1 VLNPSKYAGLWIRLG
16 SKYSWLE
23 RPPPAFTAEL
33 LQPPPPTAS
42 SSRSLDFVEVGRRCC
57 RPSVAVEKLRPTC
70 CVATGCGGAV
80 ATVRG
85 VEYQALYRKYR
96 PQLFGDVVGQDHVTE
111 TLRREVAEGK
121 VAHAYLFA
129 GPRGTGKTT
138 SARILAKALNCVDRT
153 EAGEPCNVCDSCVAV
168 TAGTSMDVIELDAA
182 SHNKVEDVR
191 DIRVSVSTVAS
202 VGGAKRIFILDEAHM
217 LTKAAGNA
225 LLKTLEEPP
234 EHVHF
239 VLATTE
245 PYKLLDTI
253 RSRSQRFD
261 FQPLSLEVLS
271 THLEKISQLEGFDVE
286 PGSLL
291 AVARH
296 ARGSA
301 RDALSLLEQ
310 VAALGSGSVNDAGV
324 RRALG
329 LAGRDAYVRIANA
342 MAANDASDGL
352 KLVAELAGGGV
363 DLRQFV
369 GDAIGFFR
377 GVFLTQYGKD
387 IESVVDEPPDV
398 IEDWATVGGL
408 LEPAQVLR
416 VVDLLS
422 EALLKLREGREE
434 RLMLELSILKL
445 TRPEVSDDPAA
456 LSARIA
462 KLEQSGLAR
471 GPQADPTKSPQ
482 QPAVKVSSEENPKS
496 AELDIEPQVTIN
508 PTAEPVEIE
517 VLESDE
523 PTTIEVADVPSQPDA
538 DDPSPAAVPTSADLN
553 RIWPQLVAAVRELG
567 ARREAVFRE
576 SSPDGVEGSTVVL
589 TVPAHLEFHLEQ
601 LTSDKELRS
610 FVTDRASA
618 LLGSLVEV
626 EFRIVGEGTA
636 PPAHPVTA
644 EADVEEL
651 IPDKDSLL
659 EAPDSGTDPV
669 SLLAAELGAEV
680 VDDPDAD
687 PTG

>member
-1 VLNPSKYAGLWIRLG
+1 M
-16 SKYSWLE
+16 
-23 RPPPAFTAEL
+23 
-33 LQPPPPTAS
+33 
-42 SSRSLDFVEVGRRCC
+42 
-57 RPSVAVEKLRPTC
+57 
-70 CVATGCGGAV
+70 
-80 ATVRG
+80 
-85 VEYQALYRKYR
+85 EYQALYRKYR
-96 PQLFGDVVGQDHVTE
+96 PQLFGEVVGQGHVTE

-138 SARILAKALNCVDRT
+138 SARILAKALNCVDRSD
-153 EAGEPCNVCDSCVAV
+153 AGEPCNVCDSCVAV
-168 TAGTSMDVIELDAA
+168 TAGTSMDVVELDAA

-202 VGGAKRIFILDEAHM
+202 VGGAKRVFILDEAHM

-261 FQPLSLEVLS
+261 FQPLSIEVLA
-271 THLEKISQLEGFDVE
+271 THLETICDLEGFEVE
-286 PGSLL
+286 AGSLL
-291 AVARH
+291 VVARH
-296 ARGSA
+296 AMGSA

-310 VAALGSGSVNDAGV
+310 VAALGSGSVDDAGV

-329 LAGRDAYVRIANA
+329 LAGRDAYLRIANA
-342 MAANDASDGL
+342 IAANDAPDGL
-352 KLVAELAGGGV
+352 RLVAELAGSGV

-369 GDAIGFFR
+369 GDAISFFR
-377 GVFLTQYGKD
+377 GVFLTQYGQD
-387 IESVVDEPPDV
+387 IELVVDEPPDV
-398 IEDWATVGGL
+398 VKDWRTVGGV

-416 VVDLLS
+416 AIDLLS

-434 RLMLELSILKL
+434 RLMLELSMLKL

-462 KLEQSGLAR
+462 KLEQATPHAGAQKVQEAEAVADRDQGDSSGTTPVVTDPKAEGTDAPASVR
-471 GPQADPTKSPQ
+471 EAD
-482 QPAVKVSSEENPKS
+482 VEE
-496 AELDIEPQVTIN
+496 AGALRTE
-508 PTAEPVEIE
+508 
-517 VLESDE
+517 E
-523 PTTIEVADVPSQPDA
+523 PTDAMELEADVSAADLEDGSPS
-538 DDPSPAAVPTSADLN
+538 AVPTSADLD

-601 LTSDKELRS
+601 LTSDKELRT

-626 EFRIVGEGTA
+626 EFRIA
-636 PPAHPVTA
+636 
-644 EADVEEL
+644 
-651 IPDKDSLL
+651 
-659 EAPDSGTDPV
+659 
-669 SLLAAELGAEV
+669 
-680 VDDPDAD
+680 
-687 PTG
+687 